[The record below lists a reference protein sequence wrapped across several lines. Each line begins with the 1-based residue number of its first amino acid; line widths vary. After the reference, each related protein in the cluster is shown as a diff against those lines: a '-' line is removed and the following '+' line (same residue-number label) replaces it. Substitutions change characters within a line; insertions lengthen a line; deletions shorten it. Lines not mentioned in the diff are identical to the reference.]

1 MIDTANESI
10 EPQIQE
16 LPEILMEDINNHDL
30 IFANRYHLQS
40 LLSRQT
46 GRRTFLALDLKTE
59 RTVVLKLLLF
69 GVDVTWDD
77 LKLFEREAE
86 VLKSLD
92 LPTIPKYLDY
102 FDVDT
107 VSGRGFVLVQ
117 TYIEA
122 KSLQHWLDAGRTF
135 SEEELM
141 AIATS
146 VLTILNYLHNRQP
159 AVIHRDI
166 KPSNILLGDR
176 SGFSPG
182 EIYLVDFGSVKTA
195 ALEDGTINVVGT
207 YGYMPPEQFGGQVAP
222 SSDLYA
228 LGATMICLATGKHPS
243 QLPQQD
249 MQIIFAD
256 ALSDRQHQRVNL
268 TPHFTNWLKWMTV
281 PSLDSRLKSADD
293 ALVALDRSSQLE
305 KEISLTS
312 KPFNS
317 KITVKKAGKT
327 LEIII
332 PPEDFNLIYFMLRI
346 CCIIFLEAAMAL
358 PQILLSLILIG
369 FFTFPFFVILS
380 WRMIQFI
387 LLDSIRTKVIRITES
402 EMSLSS
408 KFFGLR
414 CSHFLAA
421 RKYISRI
428 EIIPV
433 TSYMQSDSM
442 GTTGYHPPQLN
453 IWVGT
458 KRLHINSRN
467 ELTSLEQ
474 DWLLNELSDW
484 LNLPANKAI

>member
-1 MIDTANESI
+1 
-10 EPQIQE
+10 
-16 LPEILMEDINNHDL
+16 MENSYDDR
-30 IFANRYHLQS
+30 IFSNRYHIQS
-40 LLSRQT
+40 LLSRHA
-46 GRRTFLALDLKTE
+46 GRRTFLALDLQTQQ
-59 RTVVLKLLLF
+59 TVVLKLLLF
-69 GVDVTWDD
+69 GVDFTWDD

-107 VSGRGFVLVQ
+107 ESGKGFVLVQ

-135 SEEELM
+135 GETELV

-146 VLTILNYLHNRQP
+146 VLTILNYLHSRQP

-195 ALEDGTINVVGT
+195 AVEDGTITVVGT
-207 YGYMPPEQFGGQVAP
+207 YGYMPPEQFGGQTTP

-249 MQIIFAD
+249 MQIMFAD
-256 ALSDRQHQRVNL
+256 ALSVRQHQQVNL
-268 TPHFTNWLKWMTV
+268 TPHFTNWLKWMTA
-281 PSLDSRLKSADD
+281 PSIDSRLKSADE
-293 ALVALDRSSQLE
+293 ALIALDQSSQLE
-305 KEISLTS
+305 REISLTS

-317 KITVKKAGKT
+317 RIKVNKT
-327 LEIII
+327 GEVLEITI
-332 PPEDFNLIYFMLRI
+332 PPVGFRSDFGE
-346 CCIIFLEAAMAL
+346 IFLIVIFYLNMAFL
-358 PQILLSLILIG
+358 QMLLWAFA
-369 FFTFPFFVILS
+369 FFTLPLLAIVS
-380 WRMIQFI
+380 WRIFRDDIFDLTKTQIIKVTASDISISPIFLGLEFPPFI
-387 LLDSIRTKVIRITES
+387 
-402 EMSLSS
+402 
-408 KFFGLR
+408 
-414 CSHFLAA
+414 AA
-421 RKYISRI
+421 RKHVSKI
-428 EIIPV
+428 EIIPI
-433 TSYMQSDSM
+433 TSYIRSDSM
-442 GTTGYHPPQLN
+442 GSTGYHPSQLN

-458 KRLHINSRN
+458 KKIDIDSQGN
-467 ELTSLEQ
+467 LTSLEQ

-484 LNLPANKAI
+484 LNLPISKAI